1 MTGQFA
7 SIVNALV
14 ICPVNA
20 SYLIEYAHAL

>member
-14 ICPVNA
+14 IYQVNA